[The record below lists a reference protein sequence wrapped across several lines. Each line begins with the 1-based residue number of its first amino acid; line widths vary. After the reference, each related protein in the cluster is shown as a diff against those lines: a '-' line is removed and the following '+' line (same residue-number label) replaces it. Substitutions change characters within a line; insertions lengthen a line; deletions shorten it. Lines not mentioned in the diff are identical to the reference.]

1 MSHIFLR
8 NAKETLEFSFESMF
22 GEVIFIVLLQFV

>member
-8 NAKETLEFSFESMF
+8 NAKETLEFSFKSMF